1 MSSHRPVSRRFA
13 LACTVSLPLLLAACG
28 GAKVT
33 HEAAIGPAPTVRPVT
48 IYVADFDL
56 DVGEVQS
63 QGIGSVVANNT
74 IIGSLPHPLGLLPSD
89 KQTTA
94 HHLVDLTA
102 TSLVKDLTGEGFQV
116 QRISADAPLPAD
128 GWLLRG
134 VFTEVDEGS
143 RLRRAIIGF
152 GAGKTDLQ
160 VMTKMDDLAAGPPQP
175 FYEVDTQAHSGSMP
189 GAVVT
194 MSPAAAALKFVIAKG
209 DLDRNTRDTATQI
222 AKAVAGQVP
231 R

>member
-1 MSSHRPVSRRFA
+1 MPSDRPFSRTIA
-13 LACTVSLPLLLAACG
+13 VGIAAGLTLLLAACG

-33 HEAAIGPAPTVRPVT
+33 HEAATGPVPTTRPVT

-63 QGIGSVVANNT
+63 QGIGSAVANNT

-94 HHLVDLTA
+94 GHLVDLMA
-102 TSLVKDLTGEGFQV
+102 TSLVKDLNSDGFQA
-116 QRISADAPLPAD
+116 QRIAADAPVPAD

-134 VFTEVDEGS
+134 VFTQVDEGS

-152 GAGKTDLQ
+152 GAGKTEIEVD
-160 VMTKMDDLAAGPPQP
+160 TKLDNLAFGPPQP
-175 FYEVDTQAHSGSMP
+175 FYEVDTAAHSGSMP

-222 AKAVAGQVP
+222 AKTVAAQVP

>member
-13 LACTVSLPLLLAACG
+13 LACGVSLPLLLAACG

-33 HEAAIGPAPTVRPVT
+33 HEGSIGPTPSARPAT

-63 QGIGSVVANNT
+63 QGIGSVVADNT

-94 HHLVDLTA
+94 HHLVDLMA
-102 TSLVKDLTGEGFQV
+102 TSLVKDLTSEGFQA

-160 VMTKMDDLAAGPPQP
+160 VITKLDDLLAGPPQP
-175 FYEVDTQAHSGSMP
+175 FYEVDTAAHSGSMP
-189 GAVVT
+189 GAIVT

-222 AKAVAGQVP
+222 ARTVAAQVP

>member
-1 MSSHRPVSRRFA
+1 MPSHRHVSRAASFG
-13 LACTVSLPLLLAACG
+13 LAAGLLMLLAACG

-33 HEAAIGPAPTVRPVT
+33 NQAAIGPAPTTRPVT
-48 IYVADFDL
+48 IYVEDFDL
-56 DVGEVQS
+56 DVSDVQS
-63 QGIGSVVANNT
+63 QGIGSAVANNT
-74 IIGSLPHPLGLLPSD
+74 IIGSLWHPLGLLPSD

-94 HHLVDLTA
+94 HHLVDLMA
-102 TSLVKDLTGEGFQV
+102 TSLVKDLTDEGFQA
-116 QRISADAPLPAD
+116 QRISPEAPVPTD

-134 VFTEVDEGS
+134 VFTQVDEGS

-152 GAGKTDLQ
+152 GAGKTELEVD
-160 VMTKMDDLAAGPPQP
+160 TKLDNLAFGPPQP
-175 FYEVDTQAHSGSMP
+175 FYEVDTTAHSGSMP
-189 GAVVT
+189 GAIVT

-222 AKAVAGQVP
+222 AKTVAAQVP

>member
-1 MSSHRPVSRRFA
+1 MRSHQPFGRAAAVG
-13 LACTVSLPLLLAACG
+13 LAAGLTLLLAACG
-28 GAKVT
+28 GARVT
-33 HEAAIGPAPTVRPVT
+33 HEAAIGPSPTTRPVT

-56 DVGEVQS
+56 DVGDVQS
-63 QGIGSVVANNT
+63 QGIGSAVANNT

-94 HHLVDLTA
+94 RHLVDLMA
-102 TSLVKDLTGEGFQV
+102 TSLVKDLTSEGFQS
-116 QRISADAPLPAD
+116 QRISADAQPPAD

-134 VFTEVDEGS
+134 VFTQVDEGS

-152 GAGKTDLQ
+152 GAGKTELE
-160 VMTKMDDLAAGPPQP
+160 VETKLDNLAFGPPQP
-175 FYEVDTQAHSGSMP
+175 FYEVDTTAHSGGMP
-189 GAVVT
+189 GAIVT

-222 AKAVAGQVP
+222 AKTVAAQVP